1 MKMLTYV
8 LGAKTLTRDF
18 PKTYFIMTENMINH
32 RGGWGCGGNFGK
44 LMCRYCSRLNLYSED
59 VSGYLL

>member
-1 MKMLTYV
+1 MKMLTNV

-32 RGGWGCGGNFGK
+32 RGGGVVVAT
-44 LMCRYCSRLNLYSED
+44 LAS
-59 VSGYLL
+59 